1 MFPARDCICARLML
15 LAYAKYHEVAAIGRA
30 GFPMGVPDFVL
41 VPCATG
47 HAVREGCAVHCG
59 KAIVRATVS
68 AGNRGRALR
77 RDDPDRREDSGGRVA
92 ATDGKWGTPSPPR
105 YVFCKCWM

>member
-15 LAYAKYHEVAAIGRA
+15 LAYAKYHEVAAICRA

-47 HAVREGCAVHCG
+47 HAVCKGCAVHCG

-68 AGNRGRALR
+68 AGNRGPAMR
-77 RDDPDRREDSGGRVA
+77 RRGDPDRRDDSGGRVA
-92 ATDGKWGTPSPPR
+92 AIGRKKGTPSPP
-105 YVFCKCWM
+105 VCFS

>member
-68 AGNRGRALR
+68 AGNRGPAMR
-77 RDDPDRREDSGGRVA
+77 RDDPDRREDSGGRGCG
-92 ATDGKWGTPSPPR
+92 DRWKKGDPLPPG
-105 YVFCKCWM
+105 

>member
-15 LAYAKYHEVAAIGRA
+15 LAYAKYHEVAAICRA
-30 GFPMGVPDFVL
+30 GFPIGVPDFVL

-68 AGNRGRALR
+68 TFNHGRVMR
-77 RDDPDRREDSGGRVA
+77 RDDDDPDRREDSGGRVA
-92 ATDGKWGTPSPPR
+92 AIGRKRGTPSPP
-105 YVFCKCWM
+105 VCFS